1 MPSGPT
7 GHGWRLSGFV
17 LASLAAHAALLLY
30 GLSSIR
36 LPTLAPHPGAA
47 PVIAARLL
55 THRPAPRSEPTP
67 RPTSTPPAAH
77 KPAAHHAPAHRA
89 SPRHRIRHAD
99 AAHRSRPAPASD
111 APAKTRERHDQRSP
125 PAPRGAS
132 PGERASPAAHSPGR
146 APPRPAIRGAAV
158 RARLEHALRAHFYYP
173 YVARRNGWQGET
185 DLGLHISADGRIS
198 GVHVV
203 KSSGHRM
210 LDRAAV
216 KSARRIKVLPELVDL
231 LYGRALNLVLPVR
244 YRLYDG

>member
-1 MPSGPT
+1 
-7 GHGWRLSGFV
+7 
-17 LASLAAHAALLLY
+17 
-30 GLSSIR
+30 
-36 LPTLAPHPGAA
+36 
-47 PVIAARLL
+47 
-55 THRPAPRSEPTP
+55 
-67 RPTSTPPAAH
+67 
-77 KPAAHHAPAHRA
+77 
-89 SPRHRIRHAD
+89 
-99 AAHRSRPAPASD
+99 
-111 APAKTRERHDQRSP
+111 
-125 PAPRGAS
+125 
-132 PGERASPAAHSPGR
+132 
-146 APPRPAIRGAAV
+146 
-158 RARLEHALRAHFYYP
+158 LRAHFYYP